1 MDSAEISVQTV
12 NHLGIIAG
20 LVDEIGL
27 VEQID
32 QFLGRHPKEVVSAGQ
47 VVKAMIINGLGIVSA
62 PLY

>member
-27 VEQID
+27 VE
-32 QFLGRHPKEVVSAGQ
+32 LS
-47 VVKAMIINGLGIVSA
+47 
-62 PLY
+62 